1 MKRLALLL
9 AILLL
14 LTGVLSACSSKTALR
29 FSNETE
35 CGPATIT
42 LTNIE
47 TGNVE
52 EFTVEE
58 GTTHEVELDPLV
70 EYRYEVTY
78 SRMPGSLQ
86 CDSKRVTT
94 ALKDGQTL
102 NVTLTS
108 VLDEELANATATAEA
123 SE

>member
-1 MKRLALLL
+1 MKRLALTL
-9 AILLL
+9 AILPL
-14 LTGVLSACSSKTALR
+14 LTAVLSACSSKTALR
-29 FSNETE
+29 FTNETE

-52 EFTVEE
+52 EFTIEE
-58 GTTHEVELDPLV
+58 GETHEVTLDPLV

-78 SRMPGSLQ
+78 PRMPGSLQ

-94 ALKDGQTL
+94 ALEQGKTV
-102 NVTLTS
+102 NVKLTS
-108 VLDEELANATATAEA
+108 VLDDELLSATATAEA
-123 SE
+123 GP